1 MSILAGVAVTNL
13 VNAPSRVWTFSE
25 FVDQADAGR
34 LTAVDI
40 TGTQVVA
47 IDRQGTR
54 HSVRVDSRS
63 AELWNTIMDDGINST
78 IRSAD
83 PWRMTLFL
91 ALPIAMVA
99 LIAVGVAA
107 LLTRFSP

>member
-1 MSILAGVAVTNL
+1 M
-13 VNAPSRVWTFSE
+13 
-25 FVDQADAGR
+25 
-34 LTAVDI
+34 DI

-83 PWRMTLFL
+83 PWRMTLIPNLFL